1 MYNIYYTAMEA
12 HLETTPEVLTLQPR
26 LLKGTIFEL
35 LHARI
40 IAGKY
45 LAGEWLRQEE
55 IASQLGVSMT
65 PVREALDLLVSAG
78 LAERI
83 PYRGVRVLQ
92 LAPEEIAEAYFMRLL
107 LECSAA
113 RVAAQAITPPQ
124 VAELEKLVEQ
134 MHGLVT
140 LNDISSQRQ
149 LNRQFHVTV
158 AAATGMPLLVKTYE
172 TVLNTFPDWMLY
184 EYMFRHPELLA
195 PSLEQEYREHR
206 QLVQALAAHDAEQ
219 AIYQA
224 GRHIMQ
230 RASELETYLNIP
242 GELLSQRGQQVCAL
256 LGLEQLA

>member
-1 MYNIYYTAMEA
+1 MEA
-12 HLETTPEVLTLQPR
+12 RIDTSLTLQPR
-26 LLKGTIFEL
+26 LLNRTIFEL

-45 LAGEWLRQEE
+45 AAGEWLRQED

-92 LAPEEIAEAYFMRLL
+92 LAPEEIADSYYLRLL

-113 RVAAQAITPPQ
+113 QAAAQAITPAQ
-124 VAELEKLVEQ
+124 VTDLFGLLEQ
-134 MHGLVT
+134 MRGPLT

-149 LNRQFHVTV
+149 LNRQFHMSIT
-158 AAATGMPLLVKTYE
+158 AAAGMPLLTRTYE
-172 TVLNTFPDWMLY
+172 TILNTFPDWMLY

-195 PSLEQEYREHR
+195 DSLEQEYQEHLR
-206 QLVQALAAHDAEQ
+206 LVQALAAHDPDQ
-219 AIYQA
+219 AVAQA
-224 GRHIMQ
+224 GNHITN
-230 RASELETYLNIP
+230 RAGELETYLNIP
-242 GELLSQRGQQVCAL
+242 AELLRAREQQVRTL
-256 LGLEQLA
+256 LGLDKIP